1 MKKITKNTTLEEIL
15 KIKGAEDV
23 LAKFNLPCLSC
34 PMASFE
40 MGRLKIGE
48 VAKVYSLDLKNL
60 LKELNKL
67 TKSK

>member
-1 MKKITKNTTLEEIL
+1 MKKITKNTTLEEIF
-15 KIKGAEDV
+15 KIKGAEDI

-67 TKSK
+67 TK